1 MTQEFHISVTP
12 VGDNEYLVRTEKV
25 ASGVPLAEE
34 QVKWPVDEWL
44 AQARQLMNDPLLGL
58 LEGQTVRRSG
68 GFWPNNR
75 ISIHQ

>member
-34 QVKWPVDEWL
+34 QVKRPVDEWL
-44 AQARQLMNDPLLGL
+44 AQARQLMNDPVRSIRRR
-58 LEGQTVRRSG
+58 TVRRSRG
-68 GFWPNNR
+68 LANNR
-75 ISIHQ
+75 NSIHQ